1 MATLQLAYNATNI
14 TQIGNIISGTVFN
27 TGFRVSPAGSYNWF
41 DFFFTGADTV
51 ALNGGLYAA
60 TGDVIATLM
69 DTSGNVLNTATP
81 TYTTHVFTTQ
91 SVTYFSGL
99 TPATTYW
106 LRMRYSGPGSMI
118 IQSDTLVQLSGAS
131 TTPTISVVTG
141 YNPSQIYG
149 FQSTYDGVINLN
161 TKVGLEGEGRYDF
174 IVSENLWASGILA
187 ATANGFSGG
196 KIRFKASCTQIWARF
211 YNPAAFY
218 IRTNTLQISGTSGI
232 PVSAQTFTNTFT
244 GLTAFGPWQLIA
256 SGLSS
261 GSALYEL
268 QTQAS
273 ASGGLLLA
281 NIMTSG
287 GTGIDTTT
295 TAASLT
301 RPLFASF
308 IGDSI
313 IAQDYPAGAFIW
325 TLSNELESQYQNK
338 AVLNA
343 GIDGE
348 SLLSMVSQPARIS
361 QITTG
366 PVPYA
371 GIIIREGI
379 NDIKSGSPPTVAQLS
394 AAMVSFINQVRAKGG
409 GWATVKIWV
418 EGMIPTNAMPSY
430 SSINAYNQGP
440 GGFSTIVAQFNAG
453 TASGQTPATPD
464 LNVHYVN
471 IDPWNLAGPT
481 YVSSNVFSGTNYV
494 DGLHLN
500 PLGGAIVKA
509 QQLAYLIPKEGMQGI
524 SMMTGVNTITF

>member
-1 MATLQLAYNATNI
+1 MGTLQLAYNNASI

-27 TGFRVSPAGSYNWF
+27 TGFRVSPAGQYNWF

-51 ALNGGLYAA
+51 GLNGGLYTQ

-69 DTSGNVLNTATP
+69 DTSGNVLNTVTP
-81 TYTTHVFTTQ
+81 TYATHVFTVQT
-91 SVTYFSGL
+91 VTYFSGL

-106 LRMRYSGPGSMI
+106 LRLRYTGPGADI
-118 IQSDTLVQLSGAS
+118 IQSDALVQLSGAS
-131 TTPTISVVTG
+131 TTPTVSVVTG

-149 FQSTYDGVINLN
+149 FSSVYDGVINLD
-161 TKVGLEGEGRYDF
+161 TKAGFEGEGRVDF
-174 IVSENLWASGILA
+174 IVNEHLWASGITSVA
-187 ATANGFSGG
+187 GNGWSGG
-196 KIRFKASCTQIWARF
+196 RIRFKASCTQIWARL

-218 IRTNTLQISGTSGI
+218 IRTNTLPLSGSSGTPI
-232 PVSAQTFTNTFT
+232 SAQTFTNPAA
-244 GLTAFGPWQLIA
+244 LTAFGPWALIA

-268 QTQAS
+268 VTQAS
-273 ASGGLLLA
+273 SSGGLLLA
-281 NIMTSG
+281 NIMTFG

-295 TAASLT
+295 TTAALT
-301 RPLFASF
+301 RPLYASF

-313 IAQDYPAGAFIW
+313 IAQDYPANTFIW
-325 TLSNELESQYQNK
+325 TLSTELLSQYQNK
-338 AVLNA
+338 ACLNA
-343 GIDGE
+343 GSDGE
-348 SLLSMVSQPARIS
+348 SLVTMAATPARIT

-366 PVPYA
+366 PVPFA

-409 GWATVKIWV
+409 GWATVPIWV
-418 EGMIPTNAMPSY
+418 EGIIPTNAMPSY
-430 SSINAYNQGP
+430 ASINAYNKGA

-464 LNVHYVN
+464 LNVHYVD
-471 IDPWNLAGPT
+471 IDSWNLGGPS
-481 YVSSNVFSGTNYV
+481 YVSSNIFSGTNYY

-500 PLGGAIVKA
+500 PLGGAIVFAK
-509 QQLAYLIPKEGMQGI
+509 QSSYLIPPEGMQGV
-524 SMMTGVNTITF
+524 STMTGIHTLTF